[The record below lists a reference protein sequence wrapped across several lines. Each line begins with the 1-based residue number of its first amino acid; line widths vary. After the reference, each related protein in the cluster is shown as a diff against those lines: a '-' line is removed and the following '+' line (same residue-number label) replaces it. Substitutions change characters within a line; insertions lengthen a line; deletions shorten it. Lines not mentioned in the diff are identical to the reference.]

1 MLPRVALWLHVCS
14 TPAALCPRLTK
25 VPWLCVVPFVPC
37 ALWSACVCLPVPCAR
52 VGRATTIRA
61 NHAHNSVNCPFF
73 YKMGACRHGDRC
85 SRLHH
90 KPLFSPTILLP
101 HMYQNPRVI
110 LTHANGPHGQMP
122 QQLDMAKVQEAVR
135 RGCGAGVV
143 VCRLGIVGAA
153 WPLATALVPWLARVV
168 VHDSPAV
175 PPVCSCSPPPWPL
188 APRPQFEDFYEEVFE
203 ELAQYGEIEAMNV
216 CDNLGDH
223 LVGACL
229 AHNSHGAAV
238 VQVVWRV
245 WRVYG
250 VRCRVYT
257 APSTCVHGPGR

>member
-1 MLPRVALWLHVCS
+1 M
-14 TPAALCPRLTK
+14 
-25 VPWLCVVPFVPC
+25 
-37 ALWSACVCLPVPCAR
+37 PCAR

-135 RGCGAGVV
+135 RGCRAGVV
-143 VCRLGIVGAA
+143 VCKARNCWGGMAAGYCIGAVACTRCSARLTGCAPRVFVFPP
-153 WPLATALVPWLARVV
+153 PLA
-168 VHDSPAV
+168 
-175 PPVCSCSPPPWPL
+175 SC
-188 APRPQFEDFYEEVFE
+188 PRPQFEDFYEEVFE

-229 AHNSHGAAV
+229 AHNSHGCSSAAV

-245 WRVYG
+245 VCT
-250 VRCRVYT
+250 V
-257 APSTCVHGPGR
+257 